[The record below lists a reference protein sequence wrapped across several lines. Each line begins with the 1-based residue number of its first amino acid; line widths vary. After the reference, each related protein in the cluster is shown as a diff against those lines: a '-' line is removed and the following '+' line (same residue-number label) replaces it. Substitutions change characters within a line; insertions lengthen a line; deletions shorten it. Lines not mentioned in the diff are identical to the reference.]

1 MTIPGGKYAKGRFEI
16 GSDEYQAAWDTM
28 CGGWFPESGYQP
40 GDGVCFESYLNNPK
54 DHPEGKFIVDIYIP
68 VKPL

>member
-1 MTIPGGKYAKGRFEI
+1 
-16 GSDEYQAAWDTM
+16 M

-40 GDGVCFESYLNNPK
+40 GDGVCFESYLNNPEE
-54 DHPEGKFIVDIYIP
+54 HPEGKHIVEICIP